1 MHRCRVTDGPKVE
14 INMVELSGEA
24 VIDADEER
32 IRREENQMKV
42 AYPKANENLLDF
54 LLRFPK
60 KKLESLMC
68 PRCSSMYDKK
78 TTENLERV

>member
-1 MHRCRVTDGPKVE
+1 MKLHRCRVTDGPKVE

-42 AYPKANENLLDF
+42 AYPKANKNLMDF
-54 LLRFPK
+54 LLF
-60 KKLESLMC
+60 
-68 PRCSSMYDKK
+68 Y
-78 TTENLERV
+78 